1 MQHNIPV
8 GFRHSCIVPIPK
20 IKDCRTKPMT
30 CDDFRGI
37 AISPLIS
44 KVFEYCIL
52 DRFEDFLFSSDA
64 QFGFKKVQG
73 V

>member
-1 MQHNIPV
+1 
-8 GFRHSCIVPIPK
+8 
-20 IKDCRTKPMT
+20 MT

-73 V
+73 VEMPSTRFVKLLIDLLKMVLL

>member
-1 MQHNIPV
+1 MQHSYIPV
-8 GFRHSCIVPIPK
+8 GFRHSYIVPVPK
-20 IKDCRTKPMT
+20 IKDCLTKPMT

-52 DRFEDFLFSSDA
+52 DRFEDFLFNSDA
-64 QFGFKKVQG
+64 QFGF
-73 V
+73 